1 MLQQG
6 ILPIGEFISLL
17 FIICLV
23 VLIDVYWCCF
33 RQSAKFVTE
42 AAMAL
47 VQDASQLPPV
57 YGVVT
62 PAVGLGSIYRKRLT
76 DKGASF
82 QFEL

>member
-1 MLQQG
+1 
-6 ILPIGEFISLL
+6 
-17 FIICLV
+17 
-23 VLIDVYWCCF
+23 
-33 RQSAKFVTE
+33 
-42 AAMAL
+42 MAL

-82 QFEL
+82 SFEL